1 MGSPAQNTLSKMEK
15 TVPLSAPL
23 QRITVL
29 DALRGFALLGVILVH
44 MLQYFS
50 VSPWTGEEA
59 RPLFPEMDRLVEWLR
74 EHVLSGRFINIFAF
88 LFGLS
93 FFIQMD
99 RASRRGVDFRSNF
112 IWRMVIL
119 FLIGLVGNAF
129 FSGDII
135 SIYALFGLIMVF
147 FHRVKTRVLLLLAGL
162 LLIGTPR
169 MVQIAYGSVFPQE
182 SLNQGP
188 GDALAPANPTSTTT
202 VEPSFWN
209 SVQYNYTVRLEGK
222 LDYQFGLFGR
232 GYLTLA
238 LFFLGLV
245 VGRIRFFE
253 HLEIYK
259 RRNFRLFCAFVLG
272 GILVNG
278 VIGLFPSLD
287 LGGIL
292 KKGGVGIS
300 GVELAHMAL
309 NDLKLVLFSAAMAMG
324 FVLLYHNRN
333 FGKYLEVLSP
343 YGRMGLTNYEIQG
356 VIGCLLFNSWAL
368 GPIFGNRGPTELFAL
383 GILIYA
389 VQIVFSK
396 IWLKHFLYG
405 PLEWFWRTAS
415 YLRQQPFRRK

>member
-1 MGSPAQNTLSKMEK
+1 MDK

-50 VSPWTGEEA
+50 VFPWSGEET
-59 RPLFPEMDRLVEWLR
+59 RSLFPELDKLIEWLR
-74 EHVLSGRFINIFAF
+74 RHVLSGRFINIFAF

-93 FFIQMD
+93 FYIQME
-99 RASRRGVDFRSNF
+99 RAASRGIHFRNTF

-135 SIYALFGLIMVF
+135 SIYALFGLILVF
-147 FHRVKTRVLLLLAGL
+147 FQRAKTWILLLLAGL

-169 MVQIAYGSVFPQE
+169 MVQVGIGSLFPPQSQE
-182 SLNQGP
+182 QQAP
-188 GDALAPANPTSTTT
+188 GDALVSSDAVGTAN
-202 VEPSFWN
+202 EDASFWS
-209 SVQYNYTVRLEGK
+209 SVQFNYTVRLKGK
-222 LDYQFGLFGR
+222 LDYQFGLLGR

-238 LFFLGLV
+238 LFFLGLA
-245 VGRIRFFE
+245 VGRSRFFE
-253 HLEIYK
+253 QLEIHK
-259 RRNFRLFCAFVLG
+259 RRNVKLFCAFVLG
-272 GILVNG
+272 CILVNG
-278 VIGLFPSLD
+278 IIGLFPSLD
-287 LGGIL
+287 LGRIL
-292 KKGGVGIS
+292 RSGGMGIS
-300 GVELAHMAL
+300 GSELAHMAL
-309 NDLKLVLFSAAMAMG
+309 RDLNLILFSAAMTMG
-324 FVLLYHNRN
+324 FILLYQNRY
-333 FGKYLEVLSP
+333 FGNYLEGLSP
-343 YGRMGLTNYEIQG
+343 YGRMGLTNYEMQG

-368 GPIFGNRGPTELFAL
+368 GPIFGNWGPTELFVL
-383 GILIYA
+383 GIFVYA

-415 YLRQQPFRRK
+415 YMKQQPFRRK